1 MSGCEE
7 VAQPMAAPS
16 SNDVVNT
23 QINDIYFT
31 IDVKMANDKTRLGKN
46 AFTVLEVL
54 SQPLEPKN
62 TN

>member
-1 MSGCEE
+1 
-7 VAQPMAAPS
+7 MAAPS

-54 SQPLEPKN
+54 SQPLEQKN
-62 TN
+62 TD